1 MRALLAAVLAACTL
15 LLIAIE
21 GLSVSVTGTVP
32 NFGFRAVDATRRVV
46 TSVSPDAARAGL
58 RAGDEYDWRLSTP
71 EQRRARASQRV
82 GETFILPVARGGK
95 PTPIT
100 LAVRPRP
107 LEDRLISYA
116 DLLVKILGM
125 GVGILLV
132 ARGRG
137 AFGLY
142 SGLALVGFF
151 GFEGFQTSVS
161 ILPWPLDYLGFTA
174 IGIVCGAFLRY
185 FIVEAM
191 IALCGDALR
200 PWERVFFRAITALG
214 AVGLAANL
222 LDSVLANAGLLPS
235 HLGGR
240 ITFLAQIPLRAD
252 MLGYVIALLRPGARD
267 RSLIAWVFWSTVVG
281 LAGATVNLVLIDVGQ
296 ALPWYGALNLTYF
309 AMAFGS
315 AYVALR
321 YRVVDLSFVVNRA
334 VVYGAILTVVV
345 GGLIF
350 TEMLV
355 TRLALG
361 TGRSFALEISVALVL
376 GFSIKYLERR
386 IDSIVERLL
395 FAKKYAEEEGLRALI
410 RDCAHVENA
419 ERLAANVC
427 EETRRLTG
435 AQHVVVY
442 ERNGESL
449 TPIAASPENPSMMP
463 VNIDDPVVVRMR
475 SALAPVELGT
485 LRSTL
490 GSGGTLFPM
499 LARGRV
505 VGAIA
510 CGSKSGRQAYDPDE
524 RRLLSDLAHEAGT
537 SLLLLRTG
545 TTALPLSG
553 DALFG

>member
-1 MRALLAAVLAACTL
+1 MRASLAAILAACTL
-15 LLIAIE
+15 LLVAIE
-21 GLSVSVTGTVP
+21 GLSVSVTGAVP
-32 NFGFRAVDATRRVV
+32 NFGFRALDATRRVV
-46 TSVSPDAARAGL
+46 TSVSPGAARAGL
-58 RAGDEYDWRLSTP
+58 RAGDEYDWRLATP
-71 EQRRARASQRV
+71 EQRRARASLRV
-82 GETFILPVARGGK
+82 GEALTLPVTRDGTL
-95 PTPIT
+95 TPVA
-100 LAVRPRP
+100 LAIQPRP
-107 LEDRLISYA
+107 LQDQLASYA
-116 DLLVKILGM
+116 DLPLKILGM
-125 GVGILLV
+125 AVGIVLV

-142 SGLALVGFF
+142 SGLALLGTF
-151 GFEGFQTSVS
+151 GNEGFQASVS
-161 ILPWPLDYLGFTA
+161 ILPWPFDELGGPA
-174 IGIVCGAFLRY
+174 IILVCGAFLRY
-185 FIVEAM
+185 FTVEAM
-191 IALCGDALR
+191 IALCGEALR
-200 PWERVFFRAITALG
+200 SWERAFFRTITALG
-214 AVGLAANL
+214 SAVIGVSA
-222 LDSVLANAGLLPS
+222 LDQMLSSAGLPLHIS
-235 HLGGR
+235 S
-240 ITFLAQIPLRAD
+240 TVFLTAQFPLRVD
-252 MLGYVIALLRPGARD
+252 MLGYAVGLMRPGARE
-267 RSLIAWVFWSTVVG
+267 RALVAWVFWSSVVG
-281 LAGATVNLVLIDVGQ
+281 FSGATVNLFFLEFGRP
-296 ALPWYGALNLTYF
+296 LPWYGALNLTYF
-309 AMAFGS
+309 ATAFGS

-386 IDSIVERLL
+386 IDGVVERLL
-395 FAKKYAEEEGLRALI
+395 FARKYAQEEGLRALI

-419 ERLAANVC
+419 ERLAANVS

-442 ERNGESL
+442 ERNGEWL
-449 TPIAASPENPSMMP
+449 TPIAASPETPSMMP

-475 SALAPVELGT
+475 SALAPVELGA

-490 GSGGTLFPM
+490 GNGGTLFPM

-510 CGSKSGRQAYDPDE
+510 CGSKPGRQAYDPDE

-537 SLLLLRTG
+537 SLLLLRSGAATDV
-545 TTALPLSG
+545 ALAG
-553 DALFG
+553 DTLFG